1 VKIDPKS
8 IGVGQ
13 YQHDVTQSK
22 LSESLDFVVTTA
34 VNQIGVNVNTASPS
48 LLQYVSGLSA
58 KVAKN
63 IVDKRETFG
72 PYKSRKELLDVPNLG
87 AKTFE
92 QAIGFLRIFNSIDP
106 LDKTPIHP
114 ESYDLAY
121 RILRYLNLSAEEI
134 GTDKCKLIVN
144 NVDKVKLSDHFNE
157 SIILI
162 EDILDAFVSPTRDIR
177 DDFPQPLLKSE
188 LLSLEDLKVD
198 MELQGTVR
206 NVVDFGAFI
215 DVGIKEAG
223 LVHISKLSKSY
234 VKHPLDV
241 VSVGDIV
248 KVWVVNVDL
257 QRKRLQ
263 LTMINPNDKPSF
275 IN

>member
-1 VKIDPKS
+1 
-8 IGVGQ
+8 
-13 YQHDVTQSK
+13 
-22 LSESLDFVVTTA
+22 
-34 VNQIGVNVNTASPS
+34 
-48 LLQYVSGLSA
+48 LQYVSGLSA